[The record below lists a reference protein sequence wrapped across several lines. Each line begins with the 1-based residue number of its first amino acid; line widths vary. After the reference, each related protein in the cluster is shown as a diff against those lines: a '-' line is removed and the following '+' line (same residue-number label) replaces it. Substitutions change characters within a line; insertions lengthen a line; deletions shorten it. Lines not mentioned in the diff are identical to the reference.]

1 MISKAGGWRQI
12 DGLLGIFHPVL
23 PFGLWLTLRMAP
35 SSSLVGSL
43 SFFIVGGFAVRAI
56 SFPFNQPGNRFEKL
70 VLINLDPSSS
80 LAG

>member
-1 MISKAGGWRQI
+1 VISKAGGWRQI

-43 SFFIVGGFAVRAI
+43 SFFIVGGFAVLLHRWWVRCARHF
-56 SFPFNQPGNRFEKL
+56 FPLQSTWK
-70 VLINLDPSSS
+70 S
-80 LAG
+80 L